1 MALSTAQRPLVYRA
15 LAETPAMRM
24 LGFALLALAGSLLIT
39 VSAQIKVPF
48 FPVPMTM
55 QTLAVFV
62 IAAAYGLRLGAAT
75 VAFYLAQGAVGLPVF
90 TGGAG
95 LAYLAGPTGGFL
107 IGFLA
112 AAVIIGFAVD
122 RGWGSNP
129 LKLFGAT
136 LLGAIVLM
144 VIGYFWLSGIIG
156 PQKAWQFGVQPFLL
170 GELTKVVLASAL
182 IPAATALLTRK

>member
-1 MALSTAQRPLVYRA
+1 MALSNAQQPLVYRA
-15 LAETPAMRM
+15 LSETPAMRM
-24 LGFALLALAGSLLIT
+24 LGFLLLALAGALLIT

-48 FPVPMTM
+48 IPVPMTM

-75 VAFYLAQGAVGLPVF
+75 VALYLAQGAIGLPVF

-112 AAVIIGFAVD
+112 AVIIIGFAVD

-136 LLGAIVLM
+136 LIGAIVLM
-144 VIGYFWLSGIIG
+144 ALGFAWLAGIIG
-156 PQKAWQFGVQPFLL
+156 VEKAWVAGVQPFLL
-170 GELTKVVLASAL
+170 GELTKVILASAL

>member
-107 IGFLA
+107 IGFLT

-156 PQKAWQFGVQPFLL
+156 AQKAWQFGVQPFLL